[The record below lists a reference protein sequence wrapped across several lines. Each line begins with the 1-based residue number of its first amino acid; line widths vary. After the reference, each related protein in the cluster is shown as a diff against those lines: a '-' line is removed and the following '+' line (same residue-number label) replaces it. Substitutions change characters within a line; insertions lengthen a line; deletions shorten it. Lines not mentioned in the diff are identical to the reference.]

1 MRGAIGVVMLTLCA
15 ACATAPAAIVPG
27 SGTPV
32 PACHPY
38 EGFEVIAKKAE
49 SHIVVFGEVIHG
61 TNESPAA
68 LFGLACHLA
77 KEGAPVLVGLEA
89 ERTFSNELD
98 AFLDHGDAARLYE
111 TTSGMWD
118 VHDGRS
124 SQATLLLLQNLAEL
138 RAAGLEVSV
147 FAFDA
152 SWELDYREQADWG
165 TVSRDARMAETVDA
179 AAARFPGAVLL
190 LTGGFHARKQVF
202 DFDGT
207 SFVPM
212 ATGIRARP
220 ALSLEMRHAGG
231 SGWMI
236 GDVDGK
242 PFMGA
247 LDLMNWLPPDA
258 PVHAFALGA
267 EEHAYDGNT
276 ASWDGVYYTGPIT
289 ASPPAFPSRPPP

>member
-1 MRGAIGVVMLTLCA
+1 M
-15 ACATAPAAIVPG
+15 
-27 SGTPV
+27 

-38 EGFEVIAKKAE
+38 EGFEAIAEKAE
-49 SHIVVFGEVIHG
+49 SHIVVFGEAIHG

-77 KEGAPVLVGLEA
+77 KEGGPVLVGLEA

-98 AFLDHGDAARLYE
+98 AFLDHGDAVWLYE

-152 SWELDYREQADWG
+152 SSELDYREQADWG
-165 TVSRDARMAETVDA
+165 TVSRDARMAETVDS
-179 AAARFPGAVLL
+179 AAARFSGAVLL
-190 LTGGFHARKQVF
+190 LTGSFHARKQVF

-220 ALSLEMRHAGG
+220 VFSLEMRHAGG
-231 SGWMI
+231 SGWMT
-236 GDVDGK
+236 GEVDGK
-242 PFMGA
+242 PFTGA
-247 LDLMNWLPPDA
+247 LDLMNLLPPGA
-258 PVHAFALGA
+258 PVHTFAAGS
-267 EEHAYDGNT
+267 HGQD
-276 ASWDGVYYTGPIT
+276 WDGIYYTGPIT